1 METREFICQRLRCI
15 GVQLDAATNRAIKS
29 QEALITTKGGKTSV
43 YVIPTNEELQVA
55 IESLQCLR
63 TTKEA
68 Q

>member
-1 METREFICQRLRCI
+1 
-15 GVQLDAATNRAIKS
+15 LDAATNRAIKS